1 MDKNDNKNKKMTS
14 IHSFNS
20 NDEVWLA
27 KIHAFLILKLNK

>member
-1 MDKNDNKNKKMTS
+1 MNKNDNKNKKNDFD
-14 IHSFNS
+14 SFNS